1 MFQRLIMSLSGLS
14 NHRYFI
20 SFGKVRALLFGR
32 YNVSYGDVRALAL
45 PILRHRIILNFH
57 AEAERVTTD
66 DVIQRLLEAVPEPAS
81 EIA

>member
-1 MFQRLIMSLSGLS
+1 
-14 NHRYFI
+14 
-20 SFGKVRALLFGR
+20 FGR